1 MGTTGRQREK
11 RTLRLGSRE
20 RIQMLRIETFSSV
33 SIEFKQ
39 TSSKMSEVSQDM
51 DMLLLTQLQIARM
64 TALTR
69 MDGAIYCKAATHI
82 PQVAD

>member
-51 DMLLLTQLQIARM
+51 DMLLLTQLQIVRM

-82 PQVAD
+82 PHVAD